1 MIRAVLDTNV
11 LVSALITRK
20 SSAPIKLYK
29 GFIAR
34 QFLLI
39 TSPSILTEIEDVIN
53 RGNIVKYHKL
63 SKAQREEII
72 KQFMTLSYITLET
85 TISEKIIIEKD
96 PDDDKF
102 LVAAVEGGADY
113 IVSGDHHLLD
123 LKVYDGVR
131 IITPGDFLKI
141 LE

>member
-11 LVSALITRK
+11 LVSALITRR

-34 QFLLI
+34 QFILI
-39 TSPSILTEIEDVIN
+39 TSPSILAEVEDVIN
-53 RGNIVKYHKL
+53 RGNVVKYHKL
-63 SKAQREEII
+63 SKAQRREIM

-85 TISEKIIIEKD
+85 AISEKIIIQED

-102 LVAAVEGGADY
+102 LVAAIEGGANF
-113 IVSGDHHLLD
+113 ILSE
-123 LKVYDGVR
+123 KTPAFMPEMKR
-131 IITPGDFLKI
+131 ILSEDQRTTA
-141 LE
+141 